1 MNGNPLTDE
10 QLEAGLARLEQEG
23 LSANTL
29 HQYRGYLGLFQRF
42 LQQVGALGPKSLA
55 QWQQAMVQEGALS
68 NSSINTRISAGNSL
82 LRALGHTDWQLLK
95 RLPEEPRLCAELTRQ
110 ELSLIHI

>member
-29 HQYRGYLGLFQRF
+29 HQYRGYLSLFQRF
-42 LQQVGALGPKSLA
+42 LQQAGELGPKSLA
-55 QWQQAMVQEGALS
+55 Q
-68 NSSINTRISAGNSL
+68 
-82 LRALGHTDWQLLK
+82 
-95 RLPEEPRLCAELTRQ
+95 
-110 ELSLIHI
+110 